1 MILTFH
7 VIASLDAFQGEAISR
22 TVGKIASSQKRA
34 HRSDV
39 VLCWGCDG

>member
-1 MILTFH
+1 MILTSH

-22 TVGKIASSQKRA
+22 TVGETASPQKRA
-34 HRSDV
+34 PRSDV